1 MNEGRERGS
10 PRKARAVHRLQVPHL
25 LTRFPDR
32 IVWATFTFVTGFVA
46 IATLSSLAFALKAP
60 FIFPPL
66 GATAILFLYSPTLP
80 TASPKSA
87 MCGHGI
93 GILCGYGALVLTGL
107 QHAPSATVIG
117 VDGARVLA
125 TGLALAT
132 TAALMILL
140 KVVHPPAGAT
150 ALMVSLGV
158 VTNPYQLPLLEVA
171 VGILALEA
179 FVANRIAGV
188 EFPIWT
194 PRVPMSEEG
203 AQLLAERL
211 P

>member
-1 MNEGRERGS
+1 MHETQGARS
-10 PRKARAVHRLQVPHL
+10 PRKARAQHRLQLPHL

-32 IVWATFTFVTGFVA
+32 IVWASFTFITAFVS
-46 IATLSSLAFALKAP
+46 IATLSSLALLLKAP

-66 GATAILFLYSPTLP
+66 GATAILFLYSPSLP

-87 MCGHGI
+87 ICGHGI
-93 GILCGYGALVLTGL
+93 GILCGYGALLLTGL

-125 TGLALAT
+125 TCIALST

-179 FVANRIAGV
+179 FIANRIAGV
-188 EFPIWT
+188 EFPIWM
-194 PRVPMSEEG
+194 PRVPMSAEG
-203 AQLLAERL
+203 VKLLAERL